1 MELTLRIIDAIE
13 KNEEFRVYVVIP
25 IHPEGDPT
33 TAPVQEILRWQFYTM
48 EMMYKK
54 IGEAIKDAKLP
65 NAHPTDYLSF
75 FCLTKRDSANN
86 LPQSGLVHPVP
97 NTPADEARKSFRFMI
112 YVHSKMAIFDDEYII
127 IGSANINERSM
138 NGKRDTEMAFGGYQP
153 NLKDNGDVRTFR
165 LAGKL

>member
-1 MELTLRIIDAIE
+1 
-13 KNEEFRVYVVIP
+13 
-25 IHPEGDPT
+25 
-33 TAPVQEILRWQFYTM
+33 
-48 EMMYKK
+48 
-54 IGEAIKDAKLP
+54 
-65 NAHPTDYLSF
+65 
-75 FCLTKRDSANN
+75 
-86 LPQSGLVHPVP
+86 
-97 NTPADEARKSFRFMI
+97 MI